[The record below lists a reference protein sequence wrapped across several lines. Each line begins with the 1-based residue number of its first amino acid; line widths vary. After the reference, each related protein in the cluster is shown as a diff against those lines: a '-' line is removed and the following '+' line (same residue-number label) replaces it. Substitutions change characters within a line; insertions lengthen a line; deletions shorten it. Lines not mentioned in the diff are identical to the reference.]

1 MGECLVVATGHLA
14 NVENLGLENA
24 NVKYKKGL
32 GIIVNDLAQ
41 SVTNLAIYAMGGCV
55 ADVPRLT
62 QMSGEMAKMG
72 VQNGLAGDDWKLSS
86 LVVPAV
92 MYTEPEYATV
102 GIASEEQAT
111 KQGMEVD
118 VYRTWLEH
126 KDRAILESSNV
137 GKKPEPVMVF
147 L

>member
-1 MGECLVVATGHLA
+1 VVATGHLA

-24 NVKYKKGL
+24 NVKYKKGS
-32 GIIVNDLAQ
+32 GISVNDLAQ

-102 GIASEEQAT
+102 GIASEEQLT
-111 KQGMEVD
+111 TQGMK
-118 VYRTWLEH
+118 YLIL
-126 KDRAILESSNV
+126 RAPISTFRQTTRIAE
-137 GKKPEPVMVF
+137 F